1 MKIFNWNHEKN
12 EILKKER
19 GISFEAVVFCIEYG
33 FLLDIIE
40 HPNQEKYRGQ
50 KIYVVNFNEYIY
62 LVPFVESENEIF
74 LKTAYPSRKYTK
86 NYLKR

>member
-1 MKIFNWNHEKN
+1 MKTFNWNHEKN
-12 EILKKER
+12 EILKQER
-19 GISFEAVVFCIEYG
+19 GISFEAIVFCIQNG

-40 HPNQEKYRGQ
+40 HPNYEKYGGQ
-50 KIYVVNFNEYIY
+50 KIYAVHFNEYVY

-86 NYLKR
+86 YYLKR